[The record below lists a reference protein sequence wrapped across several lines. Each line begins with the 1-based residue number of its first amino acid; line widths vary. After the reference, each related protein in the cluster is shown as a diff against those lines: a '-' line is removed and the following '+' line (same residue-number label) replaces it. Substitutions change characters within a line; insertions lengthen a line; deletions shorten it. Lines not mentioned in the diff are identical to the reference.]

1 MVGQYAS
8 GTPWSQFA
16 AMSVLM
22 SIPPMIIFF
31 FLQRYLV
38 SGLAVGGVKG

>member
-1 MVGQYAS
+1 MFS
-8 GTPWSQFA
+8 
-16 AMSVLM
+16 AMAVLI
-22 SIPPMIIFF
+22 SIPPIIIFF